1 MTRASLSNE
10 TTSVTLTPGDI
21 HGNWTREE
29 ALALYEAPF
38 NDLLFH
44 AQTVHRK
51 YFDPNKVQL
60 SRLLSIKTGGC
71 SRDYRYCSPSPQH
84 EFPLQAP
91 PTTRRE
97 TDNARA

>member
-51 YFDPNKVQL
+51 HFDPN
-60 SRLLSIKTGGC
+60 
-71 SRDYRYCSPSPQH
+71 
-84 EFPLQAP
+84 
-91 PTTRRE
+91 
-97 TDNARA
+97 